1 MDFLGDIFSHLP
13 AEPDAT
19 GRQDMVFSVG
29 GSEYAI
35 PNPQGLGSATFT
47 GEDGVTTVSDLD
59 GDGHV
64 DYVSNVSYD
73 GKWTAWRP
81 DGAADA
87 KENGQ
92 QMSEP
97 VEGVAESTPNE
108 VSKTWD
114 AGRWECV
121 DRGEWG

>member
-1 MDFLGDIFSHLP
+1 
-13 AEPDAT
+13 
-19 GRQDMVFSVG
+19 MVFSVA

-35 PNPQGLGSATFT
+35 PNPQGLDSATFT

-92 QMSEP
+92 QVSEP

>member
-13 AEPDAT
+13 AEPGGA
-19 GRQDMVFSVG
+19 GRQDMVFSVA

-35 PNPQGLGSATFT
+35 PNPQGLDSATFT
-47 GEDGVTTVSDLD
+47 SEDGVTTVSDLD

-73 GKWTAWRP
+73 GTWTAWRP
-81 DGAADA
+81 DGMADTT
-87 KENGQ
+87 ENGQ
-92 QMSEP
+92 PMSEP
-97 VEGVAESTPNE
+97 VEGAAEFTPNE

-121 DRGEWG
+121 DRWEWG

>member
-13 AEPDAT
+13 AEPGAA
-19 GRQDMVFSVG
+19 GAQDLVFSVG

-35 PNPQGLGSATFT
+35 PNPQGLDSATFT

-81 DGAADA
+81 DGVA
-87 KENGQ
+87 EVTETGH
-92 QMSEP
+92 QMGEL
-97 VEGVAESTPNE
+97 VEGVAESTP
-108 VSKTWD
+108 D
-114 AGRWECV
+114 
-121 DRGEWG
+121 

>member
-13 AEPDAT
+13 VEPDAT

-35 PNPQGLGSATFT
+35 PNPQGLDSATFT

-81 DGAADA
+81 DGLSLIHI
-87 KENGQ
+87 
-92 QMSEP
+92 SEP
-97 VEGVAESTPNE
+97 TRPA
-108 VSKTWD
+108 
-114 AGRWECV
+114 A
-121 DRGEWG
+121 